1 MTLWGCRLGAGF
13 VQCVSTSHTLPHI
26 IFVLV
31 VVGAAASVL
40 FYYGAWL
47 VNWLLRS

>member
-1 MTLWGCRLGAGF
+1 VTLWGCQLGGGF
-13 VQCVSTSHTLPHI
+13 VQCASTSHTLPDI
-26 IFVLV
+26 IIVIV

-40 FYYGAWL
+40 LFYGAWL